1 MSKVTG
7 FEVLLEMAH
16 TSPGWC
22 WTSIQEM
29 RAGPG
34 VLEFGGAGG
43 LLFRTTSEVLMVSEK
58 EGVVVAMKVVPMGE
72 RESAKEIKMLTLPRF
87 PHYIPLK

>member
-7 FEVLLEMAH
+7 FRVLLEMAH
-16 TSPGWC
+16 TRPGWC

-34 VLEFGGAGG
+34 VFDVGGAGG
-43 LLFRTTSEVLMVSEK
+43 LLFRTISEVLTASEK
-58 EGVVVAMKVVPMGE
+58 EGVVVAMNVVPTEGGGGNGVE
-72 RESAKEIKMLTLPRF
+72 
-87 PHYIPLK
+87 